1 MKPSSFEYVAP
12 RSLDEAIHSLTSYAG
27 GAKVLAGGQSLVPL
41 MNLRLASPEV
51 LIDINGL
58 DELGGLR
65 AWDGGLSVGALVRQS
80 TLERADLVL
89 QRLPLLAEAS
99 ALVGHPANR
108 HRGTV
113 GGSLAHADP
122 AAELSAAMLALEA
135 TFMVWGSR
143 GMRWVAAADF
153 FTGFLTTTLAPDELL
168 TEIRVPGV
176 PSVTGSAFLEV
187 SRRSGDFA
195 ICGAAAL
202 VTLNASGRCERVRI
216 ALCGVGNGP
225 VRARRVEEA
234 LVGELP
240 AGASLEDAAQGVV
253 EGIGF
258 DPASDIHGSAA
269 YRRKLAIVMT
279 RRAVELA
286 AQRAGA

>member
-12 RSLDEAIHSLTSYAG
+12 RSLDEAVDSLSRYG
-27 GAKVLAGGQSLVPL
+27 GAAKVLAGGQSLVPL

-51 LIDINGL
+51 LVDINGL
-58 DELGGLR
+58 DELGRLQ
-65 AWDGGLSVGALVRQS
+65 AWDGGLSAGALVRQS
-80 TLERADLVL
+80 VLDGADLVR

-99 ALVGHPANR
+99 ALIGHPAIR

-122 AAELSAAMLALEA
+122 AAELPAAMLALEA
-135 TFMVWGSR
+135 TFLAR
-143 GMRWVAAADF
+143 GTRGERSVPAEEF
-153 FTGFLTTTLAPDELL
+153 FSGYLTTTLEPDELL
-168 TEIRVPGV
+168 TEIHVPGV
-176 PSVTGSAFLEV
+176 PPRTGNAFVEV
-187 SRRSGDFA
+187 ARRSGDFA

-202 VTLNASGRCERVRI
+202 VTLNGSGRCDRVRI
-216 ALCGVGNGP
+216 ALCGVGTGP

-234 LVGELP
+234 LVGEVPGGSGLV
-240 AGASLEDAAQGVV
+240 DAAQRVV
-253 EGIGF
+253 DEI
-258 DPASDIHGSAA
+258 DPPSDIHGSAA
-269 YRRKLAIVMT
+269 YRRKLAAVVV